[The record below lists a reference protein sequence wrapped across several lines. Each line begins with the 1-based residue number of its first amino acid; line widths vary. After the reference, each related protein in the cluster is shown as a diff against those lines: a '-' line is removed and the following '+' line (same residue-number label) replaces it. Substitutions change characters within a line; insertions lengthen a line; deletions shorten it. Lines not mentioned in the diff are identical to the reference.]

1 MTKMELPTKVS
12 IFLRKKILFVIIDTL
27 EDADD
32 DGDGLLDDFEDDDGD
47 GVSNEEDEDDDGDGF
62 RDVDEKDEEE
72 EEEEENDE
80 L

>member
-1 MTKMELPTKVS
+1 MALSTKVR
-12 IFLRKKILFVIIDTL
+12 IRLNWTYYQKTKISEDT
-27 EDADD
+27 DD

-62 RDVDEKDEEE
+62 RDVDERDEEE
-72 EEEEENDE
+72 VEDNEE